1 MGMFRQ
7 LSRDEAPVLGEG
19 FHGIE
24 NTSEQRLVPAHES
37 QIIVVRHVRLGAN
50 PRNLFPEQSG
60 EMFVCP
66 LRRVQREAIVHFDW
80 NDSRPATERER
91 KPK

>member
-24 NTSEQRLVPAHES
+24 NTSEQRFVPAHEG
-37 QIIVVRHVRLGAN
+37 QIIVVRHVGLSESA
-50 PRNLFPEQSG
+50 
-60 EMFVCP
+60 
-66 LRRVQREAIVHFDW
+66 
-80 NDSRPATERER
+80 
-91 KPK
+91 